1 MQQELDEGT
10 TTIHTDCNVV
20 QVQRAEMSAE
30 SSAIN
35 SLPEQQVLVSVT
47 KYYIRKIDWHAVHV
61 VCQFQ
66 APYIMQV
73 VLLLCNRNWTKVLP
87 LFTCQGKKNVSH

>member
-1 MQQELDEGT
+1 MQCMCFKQPYIIQVVLLQELDEGT

-35 SLPEQQVLVSVT
+35 SLPEQQILVSVT
-47 KYYIRKIDWHAVHV
+47 KYTTLEK
-61 VCQFQ
+61 
-66 APYIMQV
+66 
-73 VLLLCNRNWTKVLP
+73 
-87 LFTCQGKKNVSH
+87 